1 MTKRQLLIATIAL
14 LLANFMGGLDATIVN
29 TALPAITSDLNGIR
43 LIGWVSSLFLLGT
56 AVTTVLW
63 GRLGEIIGNKLA
75 FQIAM
80 TIFIISSVLGGL
92 ADNMVFLIV
101 MRAFMGIG
109 AGGMVSIPFIIYA
122 NLFPNPTQRARALGW
137 VTASYTLSTVVG
149 PIIGGWLVDAL
160 SWHWVFYINAPIGVA
175 ALLMLQFSY
184 REPKATERSATFD
197 YSGAIALIVTL
208 IILLFASDAL
218 ANSFAQAGIL
228 AVIGIIVAGLFYQIE
243 KRRGITAMI
252 PVELLKDWRIQSQNI
267 IMFLLNGFFIGY
279 SVYAPMWAQGLLG
292 TNATLGGLTQ
302 IASSI
307 LLLIGTRW
315 TANLMGKLP
324 YRRIVMLGSLSVL
337 LSAILLVLATKRAPY
352 WYLVLSGAFEGLGV
366 GLSFTPM
373 QVSIQDGVKEEL
385 IGISTTFGLLFRTL
399 GQTFMSAIFG
409 AVLSLQTMS
418 QVKAPITSRMI
429 NKLTDSSTAKTLPT
443 ELLSQLRTILF
454 NGLHLIM
461 MIGTILVVLAL
472 IINWLRKEPK
482 RQPRKTYNR

>member
-1 MTKRQLLIATIAL
+1 MSKRQLLIATLAL
-14 LLANFMGGLDATIVN
+14 LLANFMGGLDATIIN

-43 LIGWVSSLFLLGT
+43 LIGWVSSIFLLGT
-56 AVTTVLW
+56 AITTVLW

-80 TIFIISSVLGGL
+80 SVFVISSVLGGL
-92 ADNMVFLIV
+92 ANNMVFLIV
-101 MRAFMGIG
+101 MRSLMGIG

-122 NLFPNPTQRARALGW
+122 KLFPDPTRRARALGW

-149 PIIGGWLVDAL
+149 PIIDGWLVDVL
-160 SWHWVFYINAPIGVA
+160 SWHWVFYINAPVGLV

-184 REPKATERSATFD
+184 RETKVTERSTSFD
-197 YSGAIALIVTL
+197 YTGVVALIITL
-208 IILLFASDAL
+208 VILLFASDSL
-218 ANSFAQAGIL
+218 AASFTQAGIL
-228 AVIGIIVAGLFYQIE
+228 AVIGLIAAIIFYQVE
-243 KRRGITAMI
+243 RRKDLSAII
-252 PVELLKDWRIQSQNI
+252 PVALLKDWRIQSQNI

-292 TNATLGGLTQ
+292 TNATFGGLTQ

-315 TANLMGKLP
+315 TANLMGRLP
-324 YRRIVMLGSLSVL
+324 YRRIVMLGSFSVF
-337 LSAILLVLATKRAPY
+337 LSAILLVLATKNAPY

-409 AVLSLQTMS
+409 AVLSLRTMS

-429 NKLTDSSTAKTLPT
+429 NKLTDSSTAKTLPAD
-443 ELLSQLRTILF
+443 LLPKLRTILF

-461 MIGTILVVLAL
+461 LIGMILVILAL

-482 RQPRKTYNR
+482 RQPRKTYR